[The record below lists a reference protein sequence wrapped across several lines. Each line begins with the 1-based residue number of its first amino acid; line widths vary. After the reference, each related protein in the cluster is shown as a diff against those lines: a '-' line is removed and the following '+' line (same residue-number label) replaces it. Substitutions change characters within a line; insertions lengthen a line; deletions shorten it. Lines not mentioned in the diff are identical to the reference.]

1 MQMMNAEAFSS
12 HYNENSDAKI
22 LLDVRSSGE
31 LDDFG
36 RFAFAIHIP
45 FIQVAAKADDL
56 DRNASV
62 YIFCKI
68 GARAKLAAELLEDLG
83 FEPDM
88 IFVLDEVGFSEI
100 EHLIKKNGS

>member
-1 MQMMNAEAFSS
+1 MNANAFAS
-12 HYNENSDAKI
+12 HYNQNSDAKV

-36 RFAFAIHIP
+36 RFAFATHIP
-45 FIQVAAKADDL
+45 FIQVAAKAEDL
-56 DRNASV
+56 DRSASV

-83 FEPDM
+83 FEAELVY
-88 IFVLDEVGFSEI
+88 VLDEVGFSEI
-100 EHLIKKNGS
+100 EHLLNDPAESSV